1 MTNLQSVEPKVTKA
15 SRLETLVWSSMEIGT
30 FARHID
36 QVKRGISHNPAFID
50 LRMDLNYNFNFRE
63 VRRILEDSG
72 IIPTLHLPSDPCWRP
87 MDFPKEI
94 VPYIDIGAEVG
105 AELVTTHS
113 ALSTLFYNDDDIDSF
128 LEWIP
133 LLCDAARENGMQLA
147 IETLGHY
154 FTELTLL
161 FDHCPEMKIALDIG
175 HGQIMATRNRAL
187 DVIQSFYNHV
197 AIVNVHDNHGEQMV
211 GRVRDLRQQREV
223 AHEELLV
230 IARDYD
236 EHLPIGEGEIDFPPI
251 FRELKERGYSGKF
264 LMMCKDPDRF
274 PSERGKFT
282 QIWLKA

>member
-1 MTNLQSVEPKVTKA
+1 M
-15 SRLETLVWSSMEIGT
+15 WSSMEIGT

-36 QVKRGISHNPAFID
+36 QVKRGMSHNPAFID
-50 LRMDLNYNFNFRE
+50 LRMDLNYSLNFRE

-113 ALSTLFYNDDDIDSF
+113 ALSTLFYSDDDIDSF
-128 LEWIP
+128 LEWVP
-133 LLCDAARENGMQLA
+133 LLNDAAKESGMQLA
-147 IETLGHY
+147 VETLGLY
-154 FTELTLL
+154 YTELTLL
-161 FDHCPEMKIALDIG
+161 FDLCADMKIALDIG

-187 DVIQSFYNHV
+187 DVIQSFYDHI
-197 AIVNVHDNHGEQMV
+197 AIVNVHDNHGAQMV
-211 GRVRDLRQQREV
+211 SKVRDLRQQREV

-230 IARDYD
+230 IAREYD
-236 EHLPIGEGEIDFPPI
+236 EHLPIGKGGIDFAPI
-251 FRELKERGYSGKF
+251 FRELKEEGYSGKF

-274 PSERGKFT
+274 PSERDKFT
-282 QIWLKA
+282 QIWLEA